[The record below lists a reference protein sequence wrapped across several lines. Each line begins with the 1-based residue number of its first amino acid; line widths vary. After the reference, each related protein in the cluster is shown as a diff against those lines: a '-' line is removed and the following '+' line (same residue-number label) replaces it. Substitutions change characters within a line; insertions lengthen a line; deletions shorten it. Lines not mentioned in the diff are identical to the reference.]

1 MIYPS
6 NLENKILF
14 DKVKELVRAKCLS
27 SLGEDNVDNIK
38 FSTNYN
44 KIKTELNKVDEFK
57 NILFKYEDF
66 PTNNYID
73 SRTIIEKTD
82 VDGAYISVEEMF
94 DLKRSLDTVRS
105 ILRFFN
111 NHKEEFP
118 YLLNTIENVN
128 IHKYVLDRINGIITS
143 NGRIKDNASEKLQEI
158 RRSLNYKKSSIS
170 KIVNTVLAKVKAQG
184 WIDSDLSATYVN
196 GRITIPIEST
206 YKRKVKGMVHDVS
219 ATGKTTYLEP
229 EEVVALN
236 NDIVDLEND
245 ERKEIYK
252 ILLEFTQD
260 IRPYKDDLI
269 NSYYFLADI
278 DFIRAKALFA
288 KDTDSIKPGLVEE
301 PMLRLFK
308 AKHPILA
315 KKLKAEGKEIVP
327 LNIEIND
334 KQRIILISGPNA
346 GGKSVS
352 LKTVALLQYMV
363 QCGMLVPVGGST
375 EMGIFNKIFIDIGDE
390 QSVENDLSTYSSHL
404 FNMKYFFKNADEKT
418 LFFIDEFGTGTEPM
432 LGGAIAEAMLD
443 KLNKLNPKGI
453 ITTHYTNLKHFAVSA
468 EGVENAA
475 MLFDVAKIE
484 PVYILDIG
492 KPGSS
497 FAFETARKIGIS
509 EDILKNAEEKTG
521 KEHIDFDKHLRQVL
535 RDKKYW
541 EDKRNRIKRND
552 KKLEEIVSKYQKNL
566 AEIKKLKTE
575 ILKQAKEDAQNII
588 KSANKTIESTVKEIK
603 AVQADKEKTKEIR
616 KKFEAQKKQVLSQNE
631 KQGKLEQKLKSVEER
646 IEQNYAEKVEPII
659 IDKTKIRIGD
669 KVRLKESDNTGEV
682 VEINNR
688 NAIVAFGNMLT
699 SVSLKKIEKISNNE
713 FKKNNRS
720 SRKESNISSLT
731 IEKRSNFN
739 PYLDLR
745 GERVDEAIEKTIR
758 FVDEAVMFG
767 FNELKILHGT
777 GTGALRSALRNYLN
791 TIDIVAS
798 TKDEAVEFGGSG
810 ITIIILDY

>member
-6 NLENKILF
+6 NLESKILF
-14 DKVKELVRAKCLS
+14 DKVKEIVRDKCLS
-27 SLGEDNVDNIK
+27 SLGENNVDNIK

-44 KIKTELNKVDEFK
+44 YINTELNKVDEFK
-57 NILFKYEDF
+57 SILFKYEDF

-73 SRTIIEKTD
+73 ARGIVNKTD
-82 VDGAYISVEEMF
+82 VDGAYISIEEMF

-111 NHKEEFP
+111 NHKDEFP
-118 YLLNTIENVN
+118 YLLNTIKNVN
-128 IHKYVLDRINGIITS
+128 VHKYVLDRIDSIITS

-229 EEVVALN
+229 EEVVSLN

-260 IRPYKDDLI
+260 IRPYKDDIL
-269 NSYYFLADI
+269 NSYSFLAEI
-278 DFIRAKALFA
+278 DFIRAKAIYA
-288 KDTDSIKPGLVEE
+288 KNNECIKPGLVNES
-301 PMLRLFK
+301 MLRLFK
-308 AKHPILA
+308 AKHPILSQ
-315 KKLKAEGKEIVP
+315 KLKLEGKEIVP

-334 KQRIILISGPNA
+334 NQRIILISGPNA

-352 LKTVALLQYMV
+352 LKTVALLQYML

-375 EMGIFNKIFIDIGDE
+375 EMGIFNNIFIDIGDE

-404 FNMKYFFKNADEKT
+404 FNMKYFLKNADDKT
-418 LFFIDEFGTGTEPM
+418 LFFIDEFGTGTEPL

-443 KLNKLNPKGI
+443 ELNKLNPKGI
-453 ITTHYTNLKHFAVSA
+453 ITTHYTNLKHFAVSVK
-468 EGVENAA
+468 GVENAA

-484 PVYILDIG
+484 PAYILDIG

-509 EDILKNAEEKTG
+509 EVVLKNAEEKTG
-521 KEHIDFDKHLRQVL
+521 KDHIDFDKHLRQVL

-552 KKLEEIVSKYQKNL
+552 RKLEEVVSKYQKNL
-566 AEIKKLKTE
+566 AEIKQLKTE
-575 ILKQAKEDAQNII
+575 ILKKAKEEAENII
-588 KSANKTIESTVKEIK
+588 KTANRTIESTVKDIK

-616 KKFEAQKKQVLSQNE
+616 RKFEEQKKRVLQSTVKE
-631 KQGKLEQKLKSVEER
+631 GTLEQKLKSVEAR
-646 IEQNYAEKVEPII
+646 IEQNYSDEKEVVKV
-659 IDKTKIRIGD
+659 DTSHVRVGD
-669 KVRLKESDNTGEV
+669 KVRLKDTRNLGEV
-682 VEINNR
+682 VELNNK
-688 NAIVAFGNMLT
+688 NAVVAFGNMLT
-699 SVSLKKIEKISNNE
+699 SVSLKKIEKVSNKE
-713 FKKNNRS
+713 YKNNTKS
-720 SRKESNISSLT
+720 SQTSSNVSSMA
-731 IEKRSNFN
+731 IEKRSKFN

-745 GERVDEAIEKTIR
+745 GKRVDEAIEMVMR

-767 FNELKILHGT
+767 FIELKILHGT
-777 GTGALRSALRNYLN
+777 GTGALRIALRNYLN
-791 TIDIVAS
+791 TVDVVGS
-798 TKDEAVEFGGSG
+798 VKDEAIEFGGAG
-810 ITIIILDY
+810 ISIVVLDY